1 MQTNQSRSLPQQT
14 AEGTVSSWSSNN
26 AINAIDRTHQPW
38 TRFVIHRSLT
48 SMEVDTIT
56 WWRHAVRHGNVAIN
70 IYVTFVRQ
78 TINET
83 LYNRSICFCLY
94 TLSTMNNIVHD
105 KNQRNFDFLSLK
117 CCRWQVLIYILKTWR
132 FIWQWQWSFLSHF
145 GAQHNEQIVSLRKCG
160 FSNSSSFSLMG

>member
-1 MQTNQSRSLPQQT
+1 MNEVRDTPITNIHGGRN
-14 AEGTVSSWSSNN
+14 SSTQL
-26 AINAIDRTHQPW
+26 IG
-38 TRFVIHRSLT
+38 
-48 SMEVDTIT
+48 TIT

-83 LYNRSICFCLY
+83 LYTRSICFCLY

-105 KNQRNFDFLSLK
+105 KNQRNFDFISLK

-160 FSNSSSFSLMG
+160 FSTVLVSAWWVSYDMGC